1 MRNICLRIKRPFQH
15 ISKQAMEDGIAVEA
29 LKPRW
34 KELTGGKPLVATRG
48 VYSEFTLAVLRE
60 IWNDYVV
67 WRRTVMPTLPE
78 EEQLFVTSMNDKK
91 IWALEDGQAFTTL
104 FPDDY

>member
-1 MRNICLRIKRPFQH
+1 V
-15 ISKQAMEDGIAVEA
+15 VEV

-48 VYSEFTLAVLRE
+48 VYSEYILAALRE

-67 WRRTVMPTLPE
+67 WRRTEMPTL
-78 EEQLFVTSMNDKK
+78 
-91 IWALEDGQAFTTL
+91 AEDWQPML
-104 FPDDY
+104 